1 VGDGEQ
7 LKSVENGAV
16 LPEIA
21 SLRQS
26 GVKFPIVTLTENRRQ
41 MNAPGGKLNRIGVL
55 AEMMRAPEDKADP
68 GSDID
73 AIFEFLRINDKEIT
87 WIELDDDDAS
97 PLIPSL
103 VLEKIDDDLNA
114 FTKAKVAAQAGK
126 ESEALDHLARIRVLC
141 GHRVGR
147 FGVKE
152 WNSALGKHLE
162 IPLDRTSP
170 GLPLLNTKNE
180 VRTGLVNGD
189 TGIVASLDGTPYAV
203 FTPFRRRW
211 REHLGGAPLIEAP
224 VDPTWADGVA
234 GTVPSGDG
242 AWPWGDAVGEPP
254 SDGVAVDVDTAAAL
268 VRWRRFVATGLDRY
282 GDRRNDPADA
292 GTSMMSTALRFGL
305 VHPAR
310 LLADLDPAD
319 EQHQTFESELT
330 WRDFY
335 ADGLHRRPDSAW
347 ANLDRR
353 LDGIVVDTDA
363 TARDRLDRWRSGT
376 TGFEIVDAGM
386 RQLAATGWMHNR
398 VRMIAAS
405 FLVKD
410 LHLPW
415 QWGARHFMETLVD
428 GDLASNN
435 HGWQWAAG
443 TGTDAA
449 PYFRVFNPVAQAE
462 RWDPNG
468 EYRARWLPELGT
480 SAYPAPMVDHAAER
494 AEALRRYEA
503 ARRA

>member
-1 VGDGEQ
+1 MTAP
-7 LKSVENGAV
+7 SVLWFRRDLRLIDHPALAAALAEGPVLPVYVIDPFFERTSARRRAV
-16 LPEIA
+16 LARMIDALGATTGGALVVRHGDPVEVIPAVAAEIGA
-21 SLRQS
+21 TRVHVTRDHTPHGYRRDAAVAERLRAD
-26 GVKFPIVTLTENRRQ
+26 GRR
-41 MNAPGGKLNRIGVL
+41 LIGTGSNHLV
-55 AEMMRAPEDKADP
+55 EP
-68 GSDID
+68 GS
-73 AIFEFLRINDKEIT
+73 
-87 WIELDDDDAS
+87 
-97 PLIPSL
+97 
-103 VLEKIDDDLNA
+103 V
-114 FTKAKVAAQAGK
+114 
-126 ESEALDHLARIRVLC
+126 
-141 GHRVGR
+141 
-147 FGVKE
+147 VK
-152 WNSALGKHLE
+152 
-162 IPLDRTSP
+162 D
-170 GLPLLNTKNE
+170 
-180 VRTGLVNGD
+180 
-189 TGIVASLDGTPYAV
+189 DGTPYAV

-224 VDPTWADGVA
+224 ADPTWVDGVA
-234 GTVPSGDG
+234 TDVDG
-242 AWPWGDAVGEPP
+242 SWPWGDAAGEPP
-254 SDGVAVDVDTAAAL
+254 ADRVAVDVDTAAAL

-282 GDRRNDPADA
+282 AERRNDPADS

-319 EQHQTFESELT
+319 EQHQTFESELG

-335 ADGLHRRPDSAW
+335 ADVLHRRPESAW

-353 LDGIVVDTDA
+353 LDGIAVDTDA
-363 TARDRLDRWRSGT
+363 AARARFGRWCAGT

-398 VRMIAAS
+398 VRMITAS

-415 QWGARHFMETLVD
+415 QWGARHFMDRLVD

-462 RWDPNG
+462 RWDPEG
-468 EYRARWLPELGT
+468 EYRARWIPELGG
-480 SAYPAPMVDHAAER
+480 SDYPAPMVDHAAER

-503 ARRA
+503 ARSA

>member
-1 VGDGEQ
+1 MTAPSIVWFRRDLRLVDHPALAAAFAEGPVLPLYVIDPFFERTSARRRAVLASMVAALRDATGGALVVRVGDP
-7 LKSVENGAV
+7 VEV
-16 LPEIA
+16 
-21 SLRQS
+21 
-26 GVKFPIVTLTENRRQ
+26 V
-41 MNAPGGKLNRIGVL
+41 
-55 AEMMRAPEDKADP
+55 
-68 GSDID
+68 
-73 AIFEFLRINDKEIT
+73 
-87 WIELDDDDAS
+87 
-97 PLIPSL
+97 
-103 VLEKIDDDLNA
+103 
-114 FTKAKVAAQAGK
+114 
-126 ESEALDHLARIRVLC
+126 
-141 GHRVGR
+141 
-147 FGVKE
+147 
-152 WNSALGKHLE
+152 
-162 IPLDRTSP
+162 P
-170 GLPLLNTKNE
+170 GLAAEIGAARVHVTRDHTPHGRRRDTAVAERLRADGRRLVGTGSHHLVE
-180 VRTGLVNGD
+180 PGTVRKD
-189 TGIVASLDGTPYAV
+189 DGTPYAV

-224 VDPTWADGVA
+224 VDPTWADGVS

-335 ADGLHRRPDSAW
+335 ADVLHRRPDSAW